1 MNKFTDK
8 TVISLSKDASFE
20 SANPQMVATGPAH
33 HNQTHGGPASSA
45 TVTATATASRK
56 ITRLLVANRGEIAC
70 RIMKTAQAM
79 GIETIAVY
87 SEADRHAKHVRMA
100 DHAVLIGPASA
111 QASYLNVSR
120 IIEAATALN
129 ADAIHPGYGF
139 LSENA
144 ELARACQ
151 QNDLIFI
158 GPPVKAMLAM
168 SSKSEAKSI
177 MARAHVPLLPGYHGE
192 DNDLNVLVKAAAEI
206 GYPVLVK
213 AALGG
218 GGKGMRIVE
227 HADALPEAILSAK
240 REARSAFGYDLVLIE
255 KYLTN
260 PRHIEVQVFADMNGN
275 TVYLSDRDCSIQRRH
290 QKIVEEAP
298 APNLPEHLRTAMG
311 EAAVN
316 AAKAIGYVGAGTV
329 EFLLDGQGQ
338 FYFME
343 MNTRLQVEH
352 PVTELVTGQDLV
364 HWQIRV
370 AEGSPL
376 PLQQHEISHWG
387 HAMEVRIYAEDPAQD
402 FLPSSGSLAYLAEP
416 EHCAPPLSDGVQVR
430 VDSGIC
436 QGDIVT
442 SHYDPMLAKL
452 IVWSPERH
460 ETIRQL
466 SSALAEYRIIGLE
479 TNISYLQQIL
489 NHPVFVQAT
498 MTTHFIQDHQDD
510 LNGDDAP
517 AIAFQPRQQ
526 GDAPIQVPL
535 TTLFAA
541 VSAIKPTSPMSHWRL
556 NQRPYH
562 VVPVRTLQGK
572 TYLFRF
578 EIATADPSISTDS
591 SQCSLSLTQITID
604 DQLHDLDFNHN
615 HNRIR
620 LMAMN
625 PQANSQ
631 LFEIELQAQ
640 RYRFTLV
647 HHETKTHIF
656 YQRWHTPY
664 LTGHDIER
672 EQSHEDQVQQ
682 AVAPLNGIVTALLC
696 QTGDTVEKDQPLLV
710 IEAMKMEYTV
720 RAPHP
725 GTLSAVLY
733 AIGDQVAHGDLLVEF
748 TE

>member
-8 TVISLSKDASFE
+8 TLVSLSKDASFE
-20 SANPQMVATGPAH
+20 SSDPQMSTSPAH
-33 HNQTHGGPASSA
+33 HDQAEGEPASSA
-45 TVTATATASRK
+45 TVIATATASRK

-120 IIEAATALN
+120 IIEAATALD

-144 ELARACQ
+144 ELAQACQ

-177 MARAHVPLLPGYHGE
+177 MACAQVPLLPGYHGE
-192 DNDLNVLVKAAAEI
+192 DNDLNILVKAAADI

-227 HADALPEAILSAK
+227 HADALPEAIQSAK
-240 REARSAFGYDLVLIE
+240 REARSAFGDDLVLIE

-364 HWQIRV
+364 HWQICV

-376 PLQQHEISHWG
+376 PLQQHEISHRG

-402 FLPSSGSLAYLAEP
+402 FLPSSGTLAYLAEP
-416 EHCAPPLSDGVQVR
+416 EHSAPLIPGGVQVR

-466 SSALAEYRIIGLE
+466 SSALAEYRIVGLE
-479 TNISYLQQIL
+479 TNISYLQQII
-489 NHPVFVQAT
+489 NHPVFVQAA

-517 AIAFQPRQQ
+517 AIAFPPNQQ
-526 GDAPIQVPL
+526 GDAPIAVPL
-535 TTLFAA
+535 TALFAA
-541 VSAIKPTSPMSHWRL
+541 LSAIKPTSPMSHWRL

-562 VVPVRTLQGK
+562 VVPVRTLKGE

-578 EIATADPSISTDS
+578 EIAPVDPAIGT
-591 SQCSLSLTQITID
+591 SQGSLSLTQITID
-604 DQLHDLDFNHN
+604 DQLHDLDISHN

-620 LMAMN
+620 LMTMP
-625 PQANSQ
+625 PQADSQ
-631 LFEIELQAQ
+631 LFEIELQTK
-640 RYRFTLV
+640 RYRFTHV

-656 YQRWHTPY
+656 YQRWHIPY

-672 EQSHEDQVQQ
+672 EQSHEDQAQQ

-696 QTGDTVEKDQPLLV
+696 QAGNTVEKDQPLLV